1 MFYFYSW
8 FENVSIKYMNIS
20 RHNRKGG
27 GGKKDRKSKFS
38 YSSSIESDFDLEQ
51 QFEMDEV
58 YPVVIPK
65 NDAQQE
71 YNRILSTSNVHLVF
85 ASGPAGTGKTMLAC
99 YAAINGLLDGAFKKI
114 VITRPVVSVEEDIG
128 FLPGTLEE
136 KMDPWTRPIMDI
148 FSEFYSQQDI
158 AYMMKEKII
167 EICPLAYMR
176 GRTFKNSFI
185 IADEMQN
192 STPSQM
198 KMLLTRIGDCSKMV
212 ITGDLKQHD
221 RKYEENGLKDITT
234 RIENKT
240 YKRIRYVTFTSK
252 DVERSQIVK
261 DVLQI
266 YGD

>member
-1 MFYFYSW
+1 MN
-8 FENVSIKYMNIS
+8 NV
-20 RHNRKGG
+20 RQNRKVGG
-27 GGKKDRKSKFS
+27 GGKKERKSAFS
-38 YSSSIESDFDLEQ
+38 YSSSIESFEQFD
-51 QFEMDEV
+51 MDDV
-58 YPVVIPK
+58 YPVITPK
-65 NDAQQE
+65 NEAQHE
-71 YNRILSTSNVHLVF
+71 YNKILTTSNVQLVF

-99 YAAINGLLDGAFKKI
+99 YAAINGLVEGVFKNI

-148 FSEFYSQQDI
+148 FSEFYSQRDI
-158 AYMMKEKII
+158 TYMLKEKII

-192 STPSQM
+192 STPNQM

-221 RKYEENGLKDITT
+221 RKYEENGLKDITE
-234 RIENKT
+234 RLESKT
-240 YKRIRYVTFTSK
+240 YKRIRCVTFTSK

-261 DVLQI
+261 DVLHI
-266 YGD
+266 YGE